1 MDLWTIIS
9 IEAQSGA
16 TKMIYSSPVSD
27 PSNLLSI
34 WYVYPNFTGEEAE
47 TQKGLRGDFAKLPS
61 QPWAKADLGLEVR
74 FPGPWPLVERNLG
87 ARQFFLSKCPTP
99 KFRIKCCPR

>member
-1 MDLWTIIS
+1 MLGPQ
-9 IEAQSGA
+9 QSFLPPA
-16 TKMIYSSPVSD
+16 SFQAAKA
-27 PSNLLSI
+27 
-34 WYVYPNFTGEEAE
+34 GEEAE

-61 QPWAKADLGLEVR
+61 QPWAKADSGLEVR
-74 FPGPWPLVERNLG
+74 FPGPWPLVESNLG